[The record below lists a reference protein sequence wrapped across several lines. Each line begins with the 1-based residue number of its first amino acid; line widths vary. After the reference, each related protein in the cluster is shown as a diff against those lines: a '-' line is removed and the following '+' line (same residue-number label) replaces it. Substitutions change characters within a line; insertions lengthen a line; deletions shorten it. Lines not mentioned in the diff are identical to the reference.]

1 MLSNSTTDNYVK
13 NSPVFALAL
22 KRSRSRIHK
31 TGKPE
36 PGQKLVNKI
45 NPGKLS

>member
-1 MLSNSTTDNYVK
+1 MLSNFPTDNYIN

-22 KRSRSRIHK
+22 KRSKIQIHK

-45 NPGKLS
+45 YPGKLS